1 MNKERKLGRKQSQVS
16 DKTGKDITRHFM
28 ATQRGVEESQQ
39 AGDML
44 EAHIHFN
51 GIGPKQTKTIHL
63 FFKKDD
69 VQATKRKCYKH

>member
-1 MNKERKLGRKQSQVS
+1 
-16 DKTGKDITRHFM
+16 M

-51 GIGPKQTKTIHL
+51 GIGPKQTKTVHS